1 MIIEGCV
8 SLVTGGCGGLGRPIA
23 DALQNAGAKTI
34 IADYNDESLA
44 ALPETYGSIKIDVTE
59 PQSVKSAVDDVVAK
73 YGPIDLLVNCAGR
86 IVSAP
91 FVNIMNPAG
100 MMLSY
105 VQFRQDLLI
114 NLDSVFMV
122 TSAVVEKMVMK
133 RKRGCIINIS
143 SISARGNE
151 GQTSYSA
158 AKAAVEA
165 MTITWAKELGR
176 FGIRSNAIAPGFVDT
191 PSTHAAL
198 TSAQIKHITDSTPLK
213 RLGNAEEIAAAVLA
227 LAGNDFINGAIL
239 AVNGGLTI

>member
-1 MIIEGCV
+1 MKIDGCV

-23 DALQNAGAKTI
+23 EALHDAGAKTI
-34 IADYNDESLA
+34 IADFNEDALA
-44 ALPETYGSIKIDVTE
+44 ALPEAYGRIKIDVTD
-59 PQSVKSAVDDVVAK
+59 PLAVRNAVEAALNQN
-73 YGPIDLLVNCAGR
+73 GPIELLVNCAGR

-100 MMLSY
+100 MMLPY
-105 VQFRQDLLI
+105 EQFRRDLLI

-198 TSAQIKHITDSTPLK
+198 TTAQIKHITDSTPLR
-213 RLGNAEEIAAAVLA
+213 RLGNAEEIAAAVLS
-227 LAGNDFINGAIL
+227 LAANDFINGAIL
-239 AVNGGLTI
+239 AVDGGLTI